1 MDETTCR
8 ASALW
13 EDIRSDGFFDI
24 GGGGTGDTDEGG
36 CDKAR
41 RESVYLHC
49 NKYFLVQLPMGF
61 SCLPKNAMRL
71 YHERV
76 NLKMRISGRIYN
88 DRSLYCII
96 RNDARTHTD

>member
-41 RESVYLHC
+41 RESVVLELVGRRALLSPGGLLEGC
-49 NKYFLVQLPMGF
+49 SMDTFTVTNTSSCSSLWVFLAF
-61 SCLPKNAMRL
+61 
-71 YHERV
+71 
-76 NLKMRISGRIYN
+76 LKMPCVCTTRG
-88 DRSLYCII
+88 
-96 RNDARTHTD
+96 